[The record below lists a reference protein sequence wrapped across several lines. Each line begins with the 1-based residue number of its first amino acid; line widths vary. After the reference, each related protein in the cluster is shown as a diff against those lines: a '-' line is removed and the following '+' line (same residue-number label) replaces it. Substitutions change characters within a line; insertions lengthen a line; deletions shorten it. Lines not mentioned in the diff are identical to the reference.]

1 MKKIEIGQNAKVVV
15 RWFTSSALTTE
26 EEEKNIISAMAKK
39 YGIPAK
45 NIKVE
50 KKFVST
56 TGDSSLAGD
65 IVQDSRDPKFM
76 QELMKQYIAINNIKD
91 IDFDEILKID
101 SQINSLID
109 FDVYGKS
116 KKYTVKWIKWGNLLS
131 YGPDNYFD
139 FTKLHGLILLNGKP
153 ANKSG
158 KSTFAYDLLHFLLF
172 GKTSTKKAKTYSE
185 VFNIF
190 LPEENTVN
198 VEGCITIDGED
209 YIIRRTLTRSGGKKK
224 TVSNK
229 VEYFKLLQDGTE
241 ELLPDEGQEGATTVS
256 TNKIIKESIGSE
268 SDFDLIISANAKDL
282 DDLISLTET
291 ERGRL
296 LSRWIGLSV
305 VEDKDVLA
313 RNKWNKEISVGRYCD
328 MYNRAQLQTDVDAL
342 NEANRQ
348 YNEAIQAE
356 KKLNTKSESEIERY
370 NKERETLLSLKQ
382 PIDENLLKEDVT
394 TINAKINSIVENG
407 KRKKLELEGIEK
419 QIKEIGSTDYS
430 EEEYKKLKAEN
441 NELIAKMAVART
453 NIKNLKDTNVKLA
466 NAEYCPTCHRKL
478 DNVDNTPTIKA
489 NNTEIERLTKDGIS
503 MKKRSDEITQKMQ
516 EFDQKIKLSQEKSRL
531 ELKKAAINVELADG
545 RTEYKDKTNKL
556 SEIQKN
562 KDAIAKNS
570 EIDAKLNV
578 IKASIET
585 ETNAKNARINNI
597 SNYEREISKNNESI
611 TQKKAYITKIDEE
624 QKTEKYWKL
633 YLQMIGKDGISKMV
647 LRNTLPIINTE
658 LNRILGDATDFKVE
672 ITMNEKND
680 VEFFL
685 VRDGQCIRL
694 SAASGLETT
703 QAALAL
709 RVVLGKMSRLSKP
722 PFILLDEILG
732 TVDKE
737 FMDDMKKL
745 YDRILEEFD
754 FVLHIC
760 HIDLDWYAPGNTITV
775 TKKNNISYLRSE

>member
-1 MKKIEIGQNAKVVV
+1 MKKIDIGENAKVVV
-15 RWFTSSALTTE
+15 RWFTSNAITTE

-45 NIKVE
+45 HIKVE

-56 TGDSSLAGD
+56 TGDNSLAGE

-76 QELMKQYIAINNIKD
+76 QELMKQYIQINDIKD
-91 IDFDEILKID
+91 VDFDEILKID

-116 KKYTVKWIKWGNLLS
+116 KKYTVKWIKWDNFLS
-131 YGPDNYFD
+131 YGLNNYFD
-139 FTKLHGLILLNGKP
+139 FTTLHGLILLKGNP

-172 GKTSTKKAKTYSE
+172 GKTSTKKAKTFGE

-190 LPEENTVN
+190 LPDENN
-198 VEGCITIDGED
+198 AKVEGCISIDGED
-209 YIIRRTLTRSGGKKK
+209 YIIRRSLTRSGGKKK

-241 ELLPDEGQEGATTVS
+241 ELLPDEGQEGATTVE

-305 VEDKDVLA
+305 IEDKDVLA

-328 MYNRAQLQTDVDAL
+328 MYNRVQLQSEVDSL
-342 NEANRQ
+342 NEQNKQ
-348 YNEAIQAE
+348 YVASIEDNKRKIKDCDKRLEE
-356 KKLNTKSESEIERY
+356 HTK
-370 NKERETLLSLKQ
+370 NKESFLSLKQ
-382 PIDENLLKEDVT
+382 QIDESLLKVDVT
-394 TINAKINSIVENG
+394 TLQASINTIVENG

-419 QIKEIGSTDYS
+419 QIKDIGTVDYS
-430 EEEYKKLKAEN
+430 EEEYKKLKTESN
-441 NELIAKMAVART
+441 GLIDKMAVART
-453 NIKNLKDTNVKLA
+453 NIKNLKDTNTKLA

-478 DNVDNTPTIKA
+478 DNVNNTATIEA
-489 NNTEIERLTKDGIS
+489 NNKEIERLTQEGIAA
-503 MKKRSDEITQKMQ
+503 KKKSEEIAVKMQ
-516 EFDQKIKLSQEKSRL
+516 EIDKKRNLTQEKSRL

-545 RTEYKDKTNKL
+545 RTLYQEKKHTL
-556 SEIQKN
+556 EEIQKN
-562 KDAIAKNS
+562 KDAITKNS

-578 IKASIET
+578 INASIQA
-585 ETNAKNARINNI
+585 ETNAKNEFNNKNTEFEKEIAR
-597 SNYEREISKNNESI
+597 NNESI
-611 TQKKAYITKIDEE
+611 AQKKSYIIKIDEE
-624 QKTEKYWKL
+624 QKIEKYWKL

-647 LRNTLPIINTE
+647 LRNTLPIINCE
-658 LNRILGDATDFKVE
+658 LNRLLGDVTDFKVE
-672 ITMNEKND
+672 IVMNEKND
-680 VEFFL
+680 VDFL
-685 VRDGQCIRL
+685 LFRDGKTTRL

-709 RVVLGKMSRLSKP
+709 RVVLGKMSKLSKP

-732 TVDKE
+732 TVDKS
-737 FMDDMKKL
+737 FMDDMKRL
-745 YDRILEEFD
+745 YDKIVEEYD

-760 HIDLDWYAPGNTITV
+760 HTDLDWYDDGNVITV
-775 TKKNNISYLRSE
+775 NKKDNISYLRSE